1 MVSEKNREVTEL
13 EKIQGLKY
21 HVAGAL
27 LTNVFA
33 VLTFLG
39 SVFVLFL
46 DELGLDKSHIGVILA
61 ITPFC
66 QVISVLAAPVV
77 ERVGFKRSFLVFYG
91 FRALVMSFL
100 IATPFVLSRWGQQSA
115 YIWVGGIMA
124 AFAVSRAIA
133 ETAVWPWNAEMIPN
147 SIRGKFSAVNSI
159 IATVGIIITIAGAGF
174 IIGRFEG
181 LDKFIWLISIG
192 VLAGFVSLIF
202 YFKLPGGAP
211 KKSKITFL
219 DSFKAIKNVTTDANY
234 LNFMAGYGLVA
245 LAVGSTVSFVP
256 LYMNEQ
262 IGIGQGK
269 VVWLD
274 MGAYGGS
281 IAACYLWGWAA
292 DRFGAKPIIV
302 SCLSAI
308 ILAPVMW
315 FFLPRNS
322 SLSFRM
328 ALLVNFFLGS
338 MNIGWAVGFGK
349 YLFTNA
355 VPSDKKT
362 AYMAFFYAWAG
373 ITAGLGPFIGGQILK
388 LASGVEGKWYFFN
401 FDQFTVLFAFFIIIL
416 SASVFFMSKIR
427 AEGALTTQSFV
438 GMFFQGNPITALG
451 NVMRYHR
458 GGSEGERI
466 RRTERL
472 GKSKTLINVDEL
484 IDALNDPSYNVRH
497 EAIVAI
503 SKAQPDKKLISALC
517 EILSDR
523 QSDLSLSASWAL
535 GKIKSSEAIE
545 PLRESLRSE
554 YKLLRARS
562 ARSLAMLDDIHSKD
576 YMLEQLEQE
585 GDTALKVAYC
595 SALGTLG
602 DERVLGYCFELLSSS
617 TSETS
622 RRELTLTLAR
632 ISGQENRFIRH
643 WRKINSEPSTSTAQ
657 AVLNL
662 RRELNESQSSDFAVR
677 RTIVDCADFFS
688 RGDTKAGTRK
698 ICELEGMLDMSS
710 KLENIKKITRECVR
724 ELEQDETRLEYLILL
739 VHCLQTGLRKS
750 KKLLKS

>member
-1 MVSEKNREVTEL
+1 MVSDKHKEVTEL

-21 HVAGAL
+21 HVAGAF

-46 DELGLDKSHIGVILA
+46 DQLGLDKSRIGVILSIA
-61 ITPFC
+61 PFC
-66 QVISVLAAPVV
+66 QIISIIAAPVV
-77 ERVGFKRSFLVFYG
+77 ERAGFKRCFLAFYG
-91 FRALVMSFL
+91 FRAVVMSFL

-115 YIWVGGIMA
+115 YMWVGGIMV
-124 AFAVSRAIA
+124 AFSISRAIA

-159 IATVGIIITIAGAGF
+159 IATIGIIITIAAAGLV
-174 IIGRFEG
+174 IGKFDG
-181 LDKFIWLISIG
+181 LNKFIWLIAIG
-192 VLAGFVSLIF
+192 TGAGFVSLVF

-211 KKSKITFL
+211 KKSEITYG
-219 DSFKAIKNVTTDANY
+219 DSFKAFKNVVSDANY

-281 IAACYLWGWAA
+281 ILACYLWGWAS

-308 ILAPVMW
+308 IMAPVMW
-315 FFLPRNS
+315 YFLPRNS
-322 SLSFRM
+322 SLSFRL

-362 AYMAFFYAWAG
+362 SYMAFFYAWAG
-373 ITAGLGPFIGGQILK
+373 LTAGLGPFIGGQILK
-388 LASGVEGKWYFFN
+388 LTADIEAKWYFFN
-401 FDQFTVLFAFFIIIL
+401 FDQFTALFVFFIITL
-416 SASVFFMSKIR
+416 SIAVFFMSKIR
-427 AEGALTTQSFV
+427 ADGAMATQSFV
-438 GMFFQGNPITALG
+438 GMFFQGNPVTALG

-458 GGSEGERI
+458 GGTEDQRM
-466 RRTERL
+466 RRTESL

-484 IDALNDPSYNVRH
+484 ADALNDPSYNVRH
-497 EAIVAI
+497 EAVVAI
-503 SKAQPDKKLISALC
+503 SKAPPHKKLIDSLC
-517 EILSDR
+517 HILEDT
-523 QSDLSLSASWAL
+523 QSDLSLSAAWAL
-535 GKIKSSEAIE
+535 GKIGSEKAVE
-545 PLRESLRSE
+545 SLRTALRSE

-562 ARSLAMLDDIHSKD
+562 ARSLAMLNDIESKD
-576 YMLEQLEQE
+576 YMLEQLEIE
-585 GDTALKVAYC
+585 DDPALKVAYC
-595 SALGTLG
+595 SALGNLG
-602 DERVLGYCFELLSSS
+602 DERVLQQGRDLLRSS

-622 RRELTLTLAR
+622 KRELTLTLAR
-632 ISGQENRFIRH
+632 IAGQENRFIRH
-643 WRKINSEPSTSTAQ
+643 WRKINSEPATNTAQ

-662 RRELNESQSSDFAVR
+662 RRELNERQSGDFAVR
-677 RTIVDCADFFS
+677 RTIVDCAEFYS
-688 RGDTKAGTRK
+688 RGDSKAGTKK
-698 ICELEGMLDMSS
+698 ICELAKMLEIAS
-710 KLENIKKITRECVR
+710 KLENINMIVTECVR
-724 ELEQDETRLEYLILL
+724 ALEEDPARLEYQILL
-739 VHCLQTGLRKS
+739 IHCLHTGLRKT
-750 KKLLKS
+750 KKLAET